1 MLCRLAE
8 LVPAFNDEIHNFCTK
23 HTERRNSEL
32 HSAELSFENLETSE
46 WLPKFYSSCKALLE
60 SMDRELA
67 DFVSEPA
74 ESQEMINSLKDATAK
89 AVKQDINDY
98 KQVWSKKDN
107 SEQDKASFQAT
118 TWATRHAG
126 HRVNCPSCN
135 SKALLQGI
143 PSGTVTTE
151 VSGEEVIQ
159 RQTLLPSSFKCIAC
173 GLHISGLSKLSACGL
188 GNAFNKKST
197 YTAAEFFNLYTEDEL
212 YEPDFN
218 EY

>member
-1 MLCRLAE
+1 M
-8 LVPAFNDEIHNFCTK
+8 
-23 HTERRNSEL
+23 
-32 HSAELSFENLETSE
+32 
-46 WLPKFYSSCKALLE
+46 
-60 SMDRELA
+60 
-67 DFVSEPA
+67 
-74 ESQEMINSLKDATAK
+74 
-89 AVKQDINDY
+89 
-98 KQVWSKKDN
+98 
-107 SEQDKASFQAT
+107 
-118 TWATRHAG
+118 
-126 HRVNCPSCN
+126 NCPSCN

-188 GNAFNKKST
+188 GNAFNEKST